1 VPVGS
6 LFMAVQGSTRAEKGV
21 HINNSAE
28 RCESGRDVAEA
39 LDFVPIFCCKTNPK
53 IIACWNAGPKI
64 RAYRKAVPIIVVS

>member
-1 VPVGS
+1 
-6 LFMAVQGSTRAEKGV
+6 MAVQGSTGAEKGV

-53 IIACWNAGPKI
+53 IIAC
-64 RAYRKAVPIIVVS
+64 